1 MTVVL
6 HAVLIRVEK
15 LDECVRR
22 IVLLLLLVRMLQR
35 ADSDVVRNASAVV
48 DSAHQGAHFHGTSS
62 AAAAAAAHVMMAVLL
77 VMLQRV
83 VVMVVVMRQVIRWTV
98 NIVAVH
104 LIKKKIINNN
114 NNNSK
119 NFDQEIFEIIRID
132 QILF

>member
-1 MTVVL
+1 VTVVL

-62 AAAAAAAHVMMAVLL
+62 TAAAAHVMMAVLL

-104 LIKKKIINNN
+104 LIKK
-114 NNNSK
+114 
-119 NFDQEIFEIIRID
+119 
-132 QILF
+132 

>member
-1 MTVVL
+1 VTVVL

-48 DSAHQGAHFHGTSS
+48 DSTHQGAHFHGTSS
-62 AAAAAAAHVMMAVLL
+62 TTAAAHVMMAVLL
-77 VMLQRV
+77 GMLQRV

-104 LIKKKIINNN
+104 LI
-114 NNNSK
+114 
-119 NFDQEIFEIIRID
+119 
-132 QILF
+132 

>member
-62 AAAAAAAHVMMAVLL
+62 TAAAAAHVMMAVLL

-104 LIKKKIINNN
+104 LIKKK
-114 NNNSK
+114 
-119 NFDQEIFEIIRID
+119 
-132 QILF
+132 

>member
-1 MTVVL
+1 VTVVL

-62 AAAAAAAHVMMAVLL
+62 TTAAAHVMMAVLL

-104 LIKKKIINNN
+104 LI
-114 NNNSK
+114 
-119 NFDQEIFEIIRID
+119 
-132 QILF
+132 